1 MTAEFMHNSMVE
13 NGEDD
18 PMVYPDELEMLLN
31 KKMAFRV
38 KNQSKTEYAKLVPN
52 KENLETSAQ
61 TLSAS
66 GENDSESIILMT
78 PAKDV
83 VIADK
88 GEEVDFEASG
98 ATQLSGT
105 KPSKKLKIEPSS

>member
-1 MTAEFMHNSMVE
+1 
-13 NGEDD
+13 
-18 PMVYPDELEMLLN
+18 
-31 KKMAFRV
+31 
-38 KNQSKTEYAKLVPN
+38 
-52 KENLETSAQ
+52 
-61 TLSAS
+61 
-66 GENDSESIILMT
+66 MT

-105 KPSKKLKIEPSS
+105 KPFKKVKIEPSS